1 MLYYDGRKAICDS
14 LCLLAQARRG
24 VSWEF
29 SSPCISRLIAA
40 YMDQL
45 VANNLISNVLGTYYF
60 SKWRQET
67 IVKIISE
74 LLGQL
79 SVSKEMEKLQ
89 KNRGLGGPKHQR
101 LIYDIITG
109 TRQTLADTVFCL
121 SAQAGLP
128 QSAIVPLVKHISDIK
143 SEKT

>member
-1 MLYYDGRKAICDS
+1 LWPTI
-14 LCLLAQARRG
+14 
-24 VSWEF
+24 
-29 SSPCISRLIAA
+29 SSATF
-40 YMDQL
+40 L
-45 VANNLISNVLGTYYF
+45 VHTIFLSDV
-60 SKWRQET
+60 KET

-143 SEKT
+143 SVKNQGNAWAQN